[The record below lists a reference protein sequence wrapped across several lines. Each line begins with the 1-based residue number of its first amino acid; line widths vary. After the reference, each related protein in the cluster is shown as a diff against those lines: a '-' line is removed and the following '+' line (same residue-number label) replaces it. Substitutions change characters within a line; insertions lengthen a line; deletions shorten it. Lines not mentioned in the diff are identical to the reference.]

1 MLTLHITETEHA
13 VTIPRDEFLK
23 LIDRFQTIEPI
34 KIIEDEDPDYL
45 TAEEIKIRAETME
58 ELEAGETIS
67 AEAYAAKRRCKGLDD
82 VSN

>member
-23 LIDRFQTIEPI
+23 LIDRFQTLEPI

-45 TAEEIKIRAETME
+45 TAEEIKIRAEAME
-58 ELEAGETIS
+58 ELEAGETVDFCDV
-67 AEAYAAKRRCKGLDD
+67 KNQWLKGE
-82 VSN
+82 STGI

>member
-45 TAEEIKIRAETME
+45 TAEEIKIRAEAME
-58 ELEAGETIS
+58 ELEAGETVDFCDVKNQWLKGES
-67 AEAYAAKRRCKGLDD
+67 AG
-82 VSN
+82 V